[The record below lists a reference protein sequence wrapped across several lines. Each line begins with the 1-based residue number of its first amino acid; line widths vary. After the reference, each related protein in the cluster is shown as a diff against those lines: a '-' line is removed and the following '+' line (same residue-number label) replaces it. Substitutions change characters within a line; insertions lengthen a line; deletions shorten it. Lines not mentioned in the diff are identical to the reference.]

1 MIVSLQYLRA
11 VAALLVVAFHASDK
25 LGRMAGAEGTA
36 SFTVGLAGVDIF
48 FVVSGFI
55 MLATTQGKDVS
66 PADFA
71 RKRFERIVPL
81 YWLLTLLVVA
91 IVLAR
96 PGLLSTAAFDGAHF
110 AASLL
115 FIPWQH
121 PVLDAHMPLLV
132 PGWTLNYE
140 MAFYALFAASLLL
153 PARMRVPGLVGAL
166 SLAAFAGLFVPAGTI
181 AAFYTDPIILEFAAG
196 LVLASVWRRGLP
208 MSRTAALCLAGLGFL
223 GLYLGSGTDL
233 PRIVWAGIPAM
244 MIVAGVVHADGRR
257 EQRPMRLPML
267 LGDASYSIYLSHVI
281 VLPVLAKAWT
291 SLGLG
296 VAGLQGPAFLALAL
310 AASALAGAA
319 LYGAVERP
327 LMRHFAARR
336 RRRTIEF
343 DRAATYGTR
352 LDRIAARAESP
363 S

>member
-1 MIVSLQYLRA
+1 LIVSLQYLRA
-11 VAALLVVAFHASDK
+11 VAALMVVAFHASEK
-25 LGRMAGAEGTA
+25 FGRMAGTDDTA

-91 IVLAR
+91 VVLSR

-115 FIPWQH
+115 FLPWQH

-140 MAFYALFAASLLL
+140 MAFYALFASSLLL
-153 PARMRVPGLVGAL
+153 PARMRVSGLVGVL
-166 SLAAFAGLFVPAGTI
+166 SLAAFAGLFVPADTI

-196 LVLASVWRRGLP
+196 LILASIWRRGQP

-223 GLYLGSGTDL
+223 ALYLGSGSDL
-233 PRIVWAGIPAM
+233 PRIVWAGIPAL
-244 MIVAGVVHADGRR
+244 MIVAGVVYADGAKER
-257 EQRPMRLPML
+257 RPMRLPML

-291 SLGLG
+291 AAGLG
-296 VAGLQGPAFLALAL
+296 VAGMQGPAFLVLAL
-310 AASALAGAA
+310 VASALAGAV
-319 LYGAVERP
+319 LYAAVERP
-327 LMRHFAARR
+327 LMRHFAGRR
-336 RRRTIEF
+336 RRKAVAI

-352 LDRIAARAESP
+352 LDRIVVRAESP

>member
-11 VAALLVVAFHASDK
+11 VAALMVVAFHAAEK
-25 LGRMAGAEGTA
+25 LGRMAGTDGAATFTA
-36 SFTVGLAGVDIF
+36 GLAGVDIF

-55 MLATTQGKDVS
+55 MLATTWGKDVT

-91 IVLAR
+91 VVLAR
-96 PGLLSTAAFDGAHF
+96 PGLLSTTTFYAAHL

-115 FIPWQH
+115 FLPWPH

-153 PARMRVPGLVGAL
+153 PTRMRVPALVGAL
-166 SLAAFAGLFVPAGTI
+166 SLAAVAGLFVPAGTI

-196 LVLASVWRRGLP
+196 LILASAWRRGLP
-208 MSRTAALCLAGLGFL
+208 MSRTTALCLVGLGFL
-223 GLYLGSGTDL
+223 GMHLGSGSDL
-233 PRIVWAGIPAM
+233 PRIVWAGIPAL
-244 MIVAGVVHADGRR
+244 MIVAGVVYADSAKD
-257 EQRPMRLPML
+257 QRPMRLPML

-291 SLGLG
+291 AAGLG
-296 VAGLQGPAFLALAL
+296 TTGLQGPAFLALAL
-310 AASALAGAA
+310 VASALAGAA
-319 LYGAVERP
+319 LYSAVERP
-327 LMRHFAARR
+327 LMRHFAGRR
-336 RRRTIEF
+336 RKRALEI
-343 DRAATYGTR
+343 DRAAAYEAR
-352 LDRIAARAESP
+352 IDRIVARAESP